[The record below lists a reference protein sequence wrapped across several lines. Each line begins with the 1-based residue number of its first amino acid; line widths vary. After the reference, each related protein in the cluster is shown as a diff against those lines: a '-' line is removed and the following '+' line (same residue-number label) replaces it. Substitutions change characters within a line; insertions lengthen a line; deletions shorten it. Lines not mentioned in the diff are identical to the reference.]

1 VITMK
6 PKVIHITGGSQHHLC
21 GDVLESSWSEKY
33 LDDSFAKTLPVCEDC
48 LESYELNYGLDA
60 KNRLMG
66 FWETGIQI
74 IESPLE
80 MIEVEVNLTQTKR
93 ELKTLRE
100 YLVEGT
106 E

>member
-1 VITMK
+1 MITMK

>member
-1 VITMK
+1 MK

-21 GDVLESSWSEKY
+21 GDVLESSWGEKY